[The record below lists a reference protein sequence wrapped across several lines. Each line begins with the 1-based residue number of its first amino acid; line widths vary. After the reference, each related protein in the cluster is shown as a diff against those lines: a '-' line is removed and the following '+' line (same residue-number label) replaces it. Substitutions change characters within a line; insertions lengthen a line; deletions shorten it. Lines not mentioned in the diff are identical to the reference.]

1 MPRRTRPA
9 RKSLFWPFLALGA
22 CLAAAGSAAGG
33 NPSGRAEDETFYIRL
48 RQKMVAEQLAAR
60 DITDRKVLAA
70 MRKVPRHLFV
80 PPELRSRAYEDY
92 PLPIGGGQTISQ
104 PYIVALMTQWAAV
117 GKGDRVLEVGT
128 GSGYQA
134 AVLAE
139 LVDRVFSVEI
149 DKDLAGQAAG
159 RLRELGFANVEVKW
173 GDGYQGWE
181 DKAPFDA
188 ILVTCAAPFLPPALF
203 RQLKEGGRLVM
214 PLEKAGSV
222 QVLTL
227 IEKKGG
233 QPLLKPILDV
243 RFVPMRGEVETIK
256 APRP

>member
-1 MPRRTRPA
+1 
-9 RKSLFWPFLALGA
+9 
-22 CLAAAGSAAGG
+22 
-33 NPSGRAEDETFYIRL
+33 
-48 RQKMVAEQLAAR
+48 MVAEQLAAR
-60 DITDRKVLAA
+60 DITDRGVLAA

-80 PPELRSRAYEDY
+80 PPELRSQAYEDY
-92 PLPIGGGQTISQ
+92 PLPIGGGQTIPQ
-104 PYIVALMTQWAAV
+104 PYIVALMTQLAAV
-117 GKGDRVLEVGT
+117 GKSDRVLEVGT

-134 AVLAE
+134 AVLAA

-149 DKDLAGQAAG
+149 DKDLARQAAG
-159 RLRELGFANVEVKW
+159 RLRELGFSNVEVKW

-188 ILVTCAAPFLPPALF
+188 ILVTCAAPFLPPSLF

-227 IEKKGG
+227 VEKKGG
-233 QPLLKPILDV
+233 KPRLKPILDV